1 MTENLNRNLPPE
13 LSDDDAELLS
23 AYLDDMLTTAERE
36 TLEARLAVDVFLR
49 AELAAMRQTVD
60 WLNHMPALQA
70 PRNFTI
76 SAEAVTQDPPPNVV
90 LMPRRN
96 LWLSAAAA
104 VLVVALFGVVFIA
117 GNMMNAEQAPA
128 AEVLRTSDETVVQGA
143 DGSAQIAFASTDMP
157 TGTSTPQ
164 QQTFII
170 AATAGF
176 IGTPLA
182 PQTMSMPTA
191 TEQLADIALAAE
203 AADTVAEEAES
214 DDFDAATGATMADEA
229 QAAES
234 GLAQANSVETIVI
247 EATQTAVIL
256 AQPATQGFTPRMMT
270 VTPMPAATA
279 APTQSPTDSQAIELA
294 NVQMT
299 ATCCTIMLTTPTLD
313 AGMDS
318 ETMAAGGAPAD
329 VSSMQMTATTLQQS
343 QATGGQPIPPTGT
356 DAIAL
361 KQEDISLS
369 VRRVVFY
376 ILLRYIEFV
385 RTAP

>member
-36 TLEARLAVDVFLR
+36 TLEARLAADAFLR
-49 AELAAMRQTVD
+49 TELAAMRQTVD

-76 SAEAVTQDPPPNVV
+76 SAEAVAQDPPPNVV

-104 VLVVALFGVVFIA
+104 VIVVALFGVVFIA

-128 AEVLRTSDETVVQGA
+128 AEVLRTSDETTVQGA

-157 TGTSTPQ
+157 TGTATPQ
-164 QQTFII
+164 QETFSI

-176 IGTPLA
+176 IGTSLA
-182 PQTMSMPTA
+182 PQTRSMPTA
-191 TEQLADIALAAE
+191 TEQLADIAMAAE

-247 EATQTAVIL
+247 EATQTAVL
-256 AQPATQGFTPRMMT
+256 LVQPATQGINARAMT
-270 VTPMPAATA
+270 FTPMPSATA
-279 APTQSPTDSQAIELA
+279 APTEAPIEEVA
-294 NVQMT
+294 PMIASGVSDVQMT
-299 ATCCTIMLTTPTLD
+299 ATSLALLFQATP
-313 AGMDS
+313 
-318 ETMAAGGAPAD
+318 
-329 VSSMQMTATTLQQS
+329 VTTLQQS
-343 QATGGQPIPPTGT
+343 QGTGGQPIPPTGT
-356 DAIAL
+356 DTIAL

-376 ILLRYIEFV
+376 ILLRYIEFI

>member
-1 MTENLNRNLPPE
+1 MAENLNRNLPPE

-36 TLEARLAVDVFLR
+36 TLEARLAVDAFLR
-49 AELAAMRQTVD
+49 AELAALRQTVD
-60 WLNHMPALQA
+60 WLNHMPSLKA

-76 SAEAVTQDPPPNVV
+76 SADAVAQDPPPNVV
-90 LMPRRN
+90 MMPRRN

-104 VLVVALFGVVFIA
+104 VMVVALFGVVFIA

-143 DGSAQIAFASTDMP
+143 DGSAEIAFASTDMP

-164 QQTFII
+164 QQTFSI

-191 TEQLADIALAAE
+191 TEQLADIAMAAE

-256 AQPATQGFTPRMMT
+256 AQLATQGFTPRMMT
-270 VTPMPAATA
+270 VPPMPSATA
-279 APTQSPTDSQAIELA
+279 APTQSPADAAAPMVAAGVSD
-294 NVQMT
+294 VQMT
-299 ATCCTIMLTTPTLD
+299 ATSLADLF
-313 AGMDS
+313 S
-318 ETMAAGGAPAD
+318 QSAPAD
-329 VSSMQMTATTLQQS
+329 TTTQS
-343 QATGGQPIPPTGT
+343 QATGGQPIPPTGAANVT
-356 DAIAL
+356 DAIAF
-361 KQEDISLS
+361 KQDVNLS

-376 ILLRYIEFV
+376 ILLRYIDFV
-385 RTAP
+385 RNAP